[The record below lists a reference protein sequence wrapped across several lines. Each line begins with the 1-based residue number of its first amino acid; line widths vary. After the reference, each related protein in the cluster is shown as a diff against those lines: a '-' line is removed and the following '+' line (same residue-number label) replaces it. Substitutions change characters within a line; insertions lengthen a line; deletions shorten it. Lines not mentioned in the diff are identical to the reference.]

1 MTRILN
7 RFFIGLAVLVVAV
20 GTAPSAADER
30 IGVVLMHGKGGT
42 VTPRSP
48 VGLLAGALDDA
59 GFLVAAPDM
68 PWSRSRYL
76 AKTYE
81 ESMAEIDAAV
91 ERLKSE
97 GAAKIVVGGHSM
109 GANAAL
115 GYAARRTGLAGVI
128 AIAPGHAPELGRS
141 HSLLGGSVKKAAE
154 LVAAG
159 NGGNKGD
166 FLDVNQGKTSTIRTR
181 AEIYLSWFDP
191 SGLAVMPRNAA
202 DIRPDTPLLWVVGRL
217 DRMFARG
224 EGYAFAKAPANPKS
238 SYVVV
243 PGGHKA
249 TPVKGKKM
257 IIDWLKSL

>member
-42 VTPRSP
+42 ATPRSP

-81 ESMAEIDAAV
+81 ESMAEID
-91 ERLKSE
+91 
-97 GAAKIVVGGHSM
+97 
-109 GANAAL
+109 
-115 GYAARRTGLAGVI
+115 
-128 AIAPGHAPELGRS
+128 
-141 HSLLGGSVKKAAE
+141 AAE

-217 DRMFARG
+217 DRMFAQG